1 MQLKS
6 NKWIPFCSQRSQ
18 VEEKEEVSAEASPVK
33 LGRGRRVRKVS
44 RKLIMSEE
52 DRKKEAARL
61 ELKLAKLRSATVI
74 PKPPKVTLKS
84 KTSSAVTGKK
94 KAAATN
100 SGQNT
105 KKSTAV
111 DIDGT

>member
-1 MQLKS
+1 MAGNKRKS
-6 NKWIPFCSQRSQ
+6 SDSLE
-18 VEEKEEVSAEASPVK
+18 VEEQEEVSAEASPVK

-74 PKPPKVTLKS
+74 PKPRKLP
-84 KTSSAVTGKK
+84 
-94 KAAATN
+94 
-100 SGQNT
+100 
-105 KKSTAV
+105 
-111 DIDGT
+111 

>member
-1 MQLKS
+1 MAGNKRKS
-6 NKWIPFCSQRSQ
+6 SDSLE
-18 VEEKEEVSAEASPVK
+18 VEEQEEVSAEASPVK
-33 LGRGRRVRKVS
+33 LGRGRRERKVS

-105 KKSTAV
+105 KKSTAI